1 MLAARLELPVDKNP
15 HAYALLVHCFTCGKN
30 LKALYNISR
39 LLSVEGIAVMRL
51 DFTGIGEKK
60 LDSIADE
67 NFAACIDD
75 IVDAAYFL
83 KENYDAPDLLIGHSL
98 GGTAMLLA
106 ASRIPTA
113 RAVVTI
119 GAFMLPQDI
128 RKLIVNDKVE
138 IDKSGLANIR
148 LAGCGFNIKKQFL
161 NELEKDKTK
170 EALQQL
176 GTPLLIMHSVSD
188 HIAAFENAA
197 AIFEAACHPKSIIS
211 LDAADHLISKDVDS
225 YYVGK
230 SIVCWVSRYLP
241 VPAPEPLESEQ
252 RVVTRT
258 RLSAFTTEIR
268 AGNHGLI
275 ADEPVKVGGSDL
287 GPTPYDLVV
296 AGLGACTGMTIRLV
310 AKAEKIPLK
319 NVIIHL
325 QHGKVHEQDCEHC
338 EDEKSKID
346 SVHRTIELDGP
357 LSPEQKQRLL
367 EVADKCPVHRTL
379 QPSLKIFTELVEKKP

>member
-1 MLAARLELPVDKNP
+1 MLAARLELPVDKKP
-15 HAYALLVHCFTCGKN
+15 HAFALFVHCFTCGKN

-39 LLSVEGIAVMRL
+39 LLSVEGIAVLRL
-51 DFTGIGEKK
+51 DFTGMGEKK
-60 LDSIADE
+60 TDTLGDL

-75 IVDAAYFL
+75 IVDAAAFL
-83 KENYDAPDLLIGHSL
+83 KENYEAPDLLIGHSL

-113 RAVVTI
+113 RSVVTI
-119 GAFMLPQDI
+119 SAFIQSLDI
-128 RKLIVNDKVE
+128 QNIIETSKAE
-138 IDKSGLANIR
+138 INKSGVANVR
-148 LAGCGFNIKKQFL
+148 MAGCGFNIKKQFL
-161 NELEKDKTK
+161 TELENRKTE
-170 EALQQL
+170 EALKQL
-176 GTPLLIMHSVSD
+176 GTPLLVIHSVTD
-188 HIAAFENAA
+188 NIAAIENAS
-197 AIFEAACHPKSIIS
+197 AIFAAAAHPKSFIS
-211 LDAADHLISKDVDS
+211 LDDADHLLTKEKDS
-225 YYVGK
+225 YYIGK

-241 VPAPEPLESEQ
+241 VPVPEPLESEL

-275 ADEPVKVGGSDL
+275 ADEPVRVGGADL

-325 QHGKVHEQDCEHC
+325 QHGKIHEEDCEHC

-379 QPSLKIFTELVEKKP
+379 QPSLKIFTELVDKKL